1 VDGGGN
7 DFCVISSIFS
17 SSLPPSLPSSL
28 PPSLLILF
36 TIFLYVSFLVK
47 EEDEEDEEEEDEEDE
62 GWVFLSTI
70 KWGRTALSTMQF

>member
-1 VDGGGN
+1 MDGGGN

-17 SSLPPSLPSSL
+17 SSL